1 MKLNRTKQMILGA
14 FVAVFLMSGVLAT
27 TAEAQGRFFVRRP
40 RAVVVYRPI
49 NPFWHRRYD
58 PFWGPSTYTVVDP
71 VAARS
76 EEGFSDGRSQGRKDA
91 KKGLESDP
99 TRNKEYNKSHSFAY
113 RQAFVNGYEE
123 GYRSE
128 LN

>member
-1 MKLNRTKQMILGA
+1 VKNNRIKKMILGA

-27 TAEAQGRFFVRRP
+27 RAEAQGRFYRRP
-40 RAVVVYRPI
+40 RAVIVYRPF

-76 EEGFSDGRSQGRKDA
+76 EEGFRDGRSQGKKDA
-91 KKGLESDP
+91 KKGLEADP
-99 TRNKEYNKSHSFAY
+99 TRNKEYNKSNSLAY
-113 RQAFVNGYEE
+113 RQAFVHGYEQ
-123 GYRSE
+123 GYHAE